1 MSMEI
6 IGYFCAMLV
15 GVSLGT
21 LGSGGSILT
30 VPIMVYLMHVNPVDA
45 TGYSLFVVGITSAIG
60 TGTFIRKDLVDI
72 KTAVIFAIPSIISV
86 FLTRKFLIPAI
97 PNPVITV
104 SSFVVSKELFIMLFF
119 ALLMMVVAYTMI
131 RNDDL
136 KDIEEIEIRQPDYSW
151 LKFIGFVS
159 GILTGL
165 TGAGGGFIIIP
176 ALVLF
181 AKVSIRTSVGT
192 SLLIITANSFIGF
205 GGELLTKHEVIDY
218 KFLFAFAFFSVIGI
232 FIGLRLSLKITAT
245 QLKKTFGWFILIT
258 GIYVF
263 VKEFFFR

>member
-1 MSMEI
+1 
-6 IGYFCAMLV
+6 
-15 GVSLGT
+15 
-21 LGSGGSILT
+21 
-30 VPIMVYLMHVNPVDA
+30 MHVNPVDA